1 MTARSPSRAESS
13 LLPLGPSSRPAPLLP
28 FRPAR
33 IKRVARLY
41 DELDPSRACTAS
53 FVFVP
58 WRRAPMNK
66 ARAGCAFARR
76 GNGREASRGR
86 RSQPKATAAAAARAA
101 RGASP
106 PVREAGPGAV
116 RAALHRAPLRHHAGV
131 LAGQL
136 LIDLRM
142 PRILGR
148 IWIATRNFL
157 LCRSALS
164 TNQSGSPQTDSFPSS
179 RRKARSPNPASTA
192 LYRNRKVGPRNLAP
206 QAKHTRAM
214 AETIDLTGDGG
225 VLKAVVRKA
234 KDDATAPSD
243 SLPLVDVHYEGSLA
257 ETGEVFDT
265 THEDNSIFSFE
276 VGQGA
281 VIKAWDIALRTMK
294 VGEVAKITC
303 KPEYAYGSAGAPPEI
318 PPKYLSCFNFYL
330 CSATLI
336 FEVELLACR
345 PRKGSSLGSVSEE
358 KARLEELKKQR
369 ELAAAT
375 KEEEKRKREEAK
387 AAAAA
392 RVQAKLDAKK
402 GKGKGK
408 GK

>member
-1 MTARSPSRAESS
+1 
-13 LLPLGPSSRPAPLLP
+13 
-28 FRPAR
+28 
-33 IKRVARLY
+33 
-41 DELDPSRACTAS
+41 
-53 FVFVP
+53 
-58 WRRAPMNK
+58 
-66 ARAGCAFARR
+66 
-76 GNGREASRGR
+76 
-86 RSQPKATAAAAARAA
+86 
-101 RGASP
+101 
-106 PVREAGPGAV
+106 
-116 RAALHRAPLRHHAGV
+116 
-131 LAGQL
+131 
-136 LIDLRM
+136 
-142 PRILGR
+142 
-148 IWIATRNFL
+148 
-157 LCRSALS
+157 
-164 TNQSGSPQTDSFPSS
+164 
-179 RRKARSPNPASTA
+179 
-192 LYRNRKVGPRNLAP
+192 
-206 QAKHTRAM
+206 M

-225 VLKAVVRKA
+225 VLKTVVRKA
-234 KDDATAPSD
+234 KDDAIAPSD

-318 PPKYLSCFNFYL
+318 PPK
-330 CSATLI
+330 
-336 FEVELLACR
+336 